1 LPWAAV
7 RLRTT
12 VAERFKKI
20 ENATTIIWKVLQVA
34 ESAFRR
40 LKGAELLP
48 AVYAGAQYADGVLP
62 STSRQQKV
70 AA

>member
-1 LPWAAV
+1 M

-12 VAERFKKI
+12 VAKRFKKI
-20 ENATTIIWKVLQVA
+20 ENATTIIWKVLQVT

-48 AVYAGAQYADGVLP
+48 AVYARVQYADGVLP
-62 STSRQQKV
+62 STCRQQKV
-70 AA
+70 VA